1 VCERAPM
8 AERVEYD
15 MTQAESELLM
25 AATKDAMG
33 AAGALGGSLGSEVGH
48 SSAGARGGAAGG
60 RFGAR
65 FTRPRTAARVVELSQ
80 PPDAVR
86 ERARAA
92 ITQRGVVI
100 DDPNGSGDSAVWGLV
115 RSGVGDMMPALVRVQ
130 IEPTAAGG
138 ARVHVRATGRE
149 GLIKQAIG
157 GRAVDRI
164 CEAIARHAP

>member
-1 VCERAPM
+1 M

-15 MTQAESELLM
+15 LTNAESELLM

-33 AAGALGGSLGSEVGH
+33 AAGALGGSLGSEFGH
-48 SSAGARGGAAGG
+48 SFSGARGGAAGG

-65 FTRPRTAARVVELSQ
+65 FTRPRTAATVVELSQ
-80 PPDAVR
+80 PPEAIR

-92 ITQRGVVI
+92 IAERGVVI
-100 DDPNGSGDSAVWGLV
+100 DDPNGAGENAIWGMV
-115 RSGVGDMMPALVRVQ
+115 RSGVMDMVPALVRVQ
-130 IEPTAAGG
+130 IEPAAAGRS
-138 ARVHVRATGRE
+138 RVHVRATGRE

-157 GRAVDRI
+157 GKAVDRI